1 MDLVAIYIRQKRVSG
16 HPCYIVQELEEAKY
30 ISHPFSRGP
39 EKSGVKVGGD
49 GLDSKDFK
57 KLFAKHKNNL
67 KTNSLAS
74 IGAALA
80 FRDIREAID
89 ASKHLSKADLKVLSL
104 ITQFYFVGFSK
115 KTID

>member
-1 MDLVAIYIRQKRVSG
+1 M
-16 HPCYIVQELEEAKY
+16 
-30 ISHPFSRGP
+30 
-39 EKSGVKVGGD
+39 
-49 GLDSKDFK
+49 KDFK

-67 KTNSLAS
+67 KTSSLAS

-104 ITQFYFVGFSK
+104 KTQFYFVCFSK
-115 KTID
+115 IIID